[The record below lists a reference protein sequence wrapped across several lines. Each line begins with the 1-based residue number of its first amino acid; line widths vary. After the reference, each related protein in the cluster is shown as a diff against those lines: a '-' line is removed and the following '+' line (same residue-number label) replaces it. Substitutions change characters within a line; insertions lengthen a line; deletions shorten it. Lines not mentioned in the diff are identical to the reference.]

1 MPGKAS
7 WADEYDEEGRRR
19 TQNFQ
24 SQVYT
29 DEDGNK
35 VIIEY
40 RENDD
45 GKKVKVTRKIR
56 AKLVTEHVNK
66 AVAERKKWAKFGE
79 EAGKKAGPD
88 LSTTTIG
95 ENIPLKLGSTTGKTA
110 EDVAEEETKNKI
122 KAQAKTKNI
131 ACRICKG
138 EHFTSKCPYKDTM
151 QPMDEIASTIEAV
164 KLDSLDAAAA
174 AAGGASPSI
183 DLGSSVSGSG
193 PSKYTPPHLRN
204 KAAGSGAPAAA
215 GGAPTGESMR
225 SEQKRDDS
233 ATLRVT
239 NLSEDVTDNDIY
251 DLFNR
256 FGSIARV
263 YLARDRVTNL
273 CKGFAFVSFSE
284 REQAERAQQAI
295 NGYGYDNLI
304 LRVEFAKS
312 S

>member
-1 MPGKAS
+1 MAVDTVGKAS
-7 WADEYDEEGRRR
+7 WADEYEDEED
-19 TQNFQ
+19 NFQ
-24 SQVYT
+24 PQVYT

-56 AKLVTEHVNK
+56 SKLVTEHVNK

-79 EAGKKAGPD
+79 EQGKKPGPD

-110 EDVAEEETKNKI
+110 DAVAEEEAKDKI
-122 KAQAKTKNI
+122 KSQAKAKNI

-151 QPMDEIASTIEAV
+151 QPLDEIASTIEAV
-164 KLDSLDAAAA
+164 KLDGLDTPAETPAST
-174 AAGGASPSI
+174 GGPT
-183 DLGSSVSGSG
+183 
-193 PSKYTPPHLRN
+193 KYTPPHLRN
-204 KAAGSGAPAAA
+204 KA
-215 GGAPTGESMR
+215 GGASANNGGGESMR

-251 DLFNR
+251 DLFSR

-263 YLARDRVTNL
+263 YLARDRDTNL
-273 CKGFAFVSFSE
+273 CKGFAFVSFND
-284 REQAERAQQAI
+284 REHAERAQQAI

-304 LRVEFAKS
+304 LRVEFARS

>member
-1 MPGKAS
+1 MATPAKAS
-7 WADEYDEEGRRR
+7 WADEYEDEEDSY
-19 TQNFQ
+19 QP
-24 SQVYT
+24 QVYT
-29 DEDGNK
+29 DDDGNK

-40 RENDD
+40 RENED

-56 AKLVTEHVNK
+56 SKLVTEHVNK
-66 AVAERKKWAKFGE
+66 AVAQRKKWEKFGE
-79 EAGKKAGPD
+79 EKGKKAGPD

-95 ENIPLKLGSTTGKTA
+95 ENIPLKLGSNTGKNVEA
-110 EDVAEEETKNKI
+110 VADEEAKDKI
-122 KAQAKTKNI
+122 QSQLKTKNI

-151 QPMDEIASTIEAV
+151 QPLDEIASTIEAV
-164 KLDSLDAAAA
+164 KLDSGEISGLE
-174 AAGGASPSI
+174 S
-183 DLGSSVSGSG
+183 SGSG

-204 KAAGSGAPAAA
+204 KGASAGA
-215 GGAPTGESMR
+215 GESMR
-225 SEQKRDDS
+225 GDVKRDDS

-263 YLARDRVTNL
+263 YLARDHETNL
-273 CKGFAFVSFSE
+273 CKGFAFVSFND
-284 REQAERAQQAI
+284 REHAEKAQQAI

-304 LRVEFAKS
+304 LRVEFARS
-312 S
+312 T

>member
-1 MPGKAS
+1 MAVDTTMPGKAS
-7 WADEYDEEGRRR
+7 WADEYDEEES
-19 TQNFQ
+19 FQ
-24 SQVYT
+24 PQVYT

-95 ENIPLKLGSTTGKTA
+95 ENIPLKLGSTTGKSA
-110 EDVAEEETKNKI
+110 EAVAEEEAKNKI

-174 AAGGASPSI
+174 AAASPS
-183 DLGSSVSGSG
+183 LESVSGSG
-193 PSKYTPPHLRN
+193 PTKYTPPHLRN
-204 KAAGSGAPAAA
+204 KAAGGAPATN

-251 DLFNR
+251 DLFSR

-263 YLARDRVTNL
+263 YLARDRETNL

-304 LRVEFAKS
+304 LRVEFARS